1 MEWARLWQCDQEN
14 ALTSL
19 IVFRH
24 SKLEARLR
32 LYVPEPGLVAD
43 LEERGRTVR
52 PSERQPLAQEQS
64 FMAEALF
71 RRTSSLVLDPNS
83 HARLKAC
90 RLSVRVEA

>member
-32 LYVPEPGLVAD
+32 LYVLEPGLVAD

-64 FMAEALF
+64 FVAEALF
-71 RRTSSLVLDPNS
+71 RRTSSLD
-83 HARLKAC
+83 
-90 RLSVRVEA
+90 